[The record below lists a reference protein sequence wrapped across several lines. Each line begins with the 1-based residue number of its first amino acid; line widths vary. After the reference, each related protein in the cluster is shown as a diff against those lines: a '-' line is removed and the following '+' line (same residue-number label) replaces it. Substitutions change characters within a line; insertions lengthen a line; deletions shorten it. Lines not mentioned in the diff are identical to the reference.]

1 VKPPIGT
8 AIHRALTEP
17 VLILGMERKLALY
30 LLIPVGGVL
39 AGGGLHWYT
48 LGASILWIGVG
59 IWGLRQLGKADPQM
73 ERVSLRWWRYQA
85 VYEPE
90 ARAGMP
96 SPSFTYRPAV
106 PSSRE
111 ASW

>member
-1 VKPPIGT
+1 MKPPIGT

-48 LGASILWIGVG
+48 LGAWNLTADGCCNACLTPLPGVFEPQPG
-59 IWGLRQLGKADPQM
+59 NWGARRQPVRLAD
-73 ERVSLRWWRYQA
+73 V
-85 VYEPE
+85 
-90 ARAGMP
+90 
-96 SPSFTYRPAV
+96 
-106 PSSRE
+106 RE
-111 ASW
+111 G